1 MFKKIEIWIL
11 YLTILIG
18 ILFAIGFGILVR
30 QELAGNI
37 KLGNI
42 SKAAL
47 FIAEIPS
54 KLKYEIIGLKVPNRF
69 EDIPGGFNG
78 DTNEEELYLLLSRY
92 NGDIGQS
99 IIELIDL
106 RTFDVLHSWNPDMD
120 DINSKT
126 IKTEEFKYLS
136 RDKHDDRAQF
146 VHPFLQDNG
155 NLLFHSSSP
164 LIAINSCA
172 ELVMLNDTDIFHH
185 SIEEDVDGNI
195 WIASYKFPYSLP
207 SKYVGDSFENFYDD
221 SLVKISP
228 EGKVIFEKPISEIF
242 IENGLEYLLFAVGN
256 SEFNIDPI
264 HINDIQPVLEDS
276 DYWKKGDLFLSIR
289 NQSMIILY
297 RPSTNKIIWR
307 DQGNFFYQHD
317 IDILDD
323 HRISLFNNNTKNLFN
338 GTFVDGL
345 SSVLIYDFKTLEYK
359 PYLENSF
366 KINDIYSI
374 TGGRS
379 EILPNGDLFV
389 EESNFARTLYF
400 NSDGSLRWIHLNKST
415 NGDPYLI
422 NWSRILYTKKDINKV
437 KKFLNN
443 RAKCNEK

>member
-1 MFKKIEIWIL
+1 MFKRIEIWIL

-42 SKAAL
+42 SKLAL

-54 KLKYEIIGLKVPNRF
+54 KLKYEFIGLKVPNRF
-69 EDIPGGFNG
+69 EDTPGGFSG
-78 DTNEEELYLLLSRY
+78 DTSQEELYLLLSRY
-92 NGDIGQS
+92 DGDIGQS

-106 RTFDVLHSWNPDMD
+106 RSFDVLHTWNPDMD
-120 DINSKT
+120 EINSKT
-126 IKTEEFKYLS
+126 TKTEEFKYLR

-146 VHPFLQDNG
+146 THPFLLENG

-164 LIAINSCA
+164 LISINSCS
-172 ELVMLNDTDIFHH
+172 ELVMLNDSDRFHH
-185 SIEEDVDGNI
+185 SIEEDGDGNL
-195 WIASYKFPYSLP
+195 WISTYKFPYSLP
-207 SKYVGDSFENFYDD
+207 SNYIGDNFENFYDD
-221 SLVKISP
+221 TLVKISP
-228 EGKVIFEKPISEIF
+228 EGKVLYEKPISEIF

-256 SEFNIDPI
+256 SQFNMDPI
-264 HINDIQPVLEDS
+264 HINDIQPVIEDS
-276 DYWKKGDLFLSIR
+276 NYWKKGDLFLSIR

-297 RPSTNKIIWR
+297 RPSSNEIIWR
-307 DQGNFFYQHD
+307 DQGKFFYQHD

-323 HRISLFNNNTKNLFN
+323 HRISIFNNNTKNFFN
-338 GTFVDGL
+338 ATSVDGL
-345 SSVLIYDFKTLEYK
+345 SSVLIYNFKTEAYR

-366 KINDIYSI
+366 IINDIFST

-400 NSDGSLRWIHLNKST
+400 NSDGSLKWLHLNKSI
-415 NGDPYLI
+415 NGDPYLV

-437 KKFLNN
+437 QNFINN
-443 RAKCNEK
+443 RAQCNEK